1 MSGWSTC
8 RTPNRP
14 GPPQNT
20 AAPAECATTAH
31 AQDAHNARADAMLI
45 SGFMAT
51 TARPP
56 ASPTRSSGFE
66 PYVPASQSPAEFT
79 LKAIVIGSL
88 FGLLFGASTVYL
100 GLRAGLTVSASI
112 PIAVLAISVLKK
124 LGGSTIL
131 ENNIVQTIGSAGE
144 SVAGGV
150 VFTIPALIFLV
161 PEGPKY
167 FSYFQILMLAFA
179 GGIMG
184 VLMMVPLR
192 RALIVKEH
200 GVLPYPEGAA
210 CADVLVAGERGG
222 ALAATVFSGLAVGA
236 VWKALSW
243 IVQLF
248 RTDVGYSMPRTS
260 FFPNATLNV
269 DISPE
274 YMGVGYVIGPRIA
287 GVMFA
292 GGVLSWLVL
301 LPLLT
306 ILGNYMTVPF
316 PPVPASGLMIKQM
329 SARQLWSAY
338 IRYTGAG
345 AVLAAGL
352 ITLARTIPT
361 IVSSFRDSAK
371 DFGGGKGAVVQSR
384 TERDIPMIVVLVGS
398 LALAIFLA
406 VAPRMPTNGN
416 FLASLL
422 IVIFGFFFVTV
433 SSRITGLIGS
443 SSNPISGMTIATLI
457 LTCTI
462 FVALG
467 WTGDAYAP
475 VALCVGAVIC
485 IAAAQAG
492 GTSQDLKTGYIV
504 GATPIYQQIGLLIG
518 VITSALVIGMTTL
531 YLHSV
536 MTIGSQA
543 LPAPQATLMSTIIKG
558 LLSQNLPWGLVL
570 VGVFISITLELCG
583 IHSLSFAVGSYLPIA
598 TTAPIFAGGLVRW
611 FVERKTGVAEESEV
625 GSGTLFSSGLIA
637 GGSLAGILYAV
648 LFGRHIIGAADDAG
662 TLGLIPLLHEGTIG
676 MVAGGLLF
684 AALGI
689 VLARAAQKKLA

>member
-1 MSGWSTC
+1 M
-8 RTPNRP
+8 P
-14 GPPQNT
+14 T
-20 AAPAECATTAH
+20 AAP
-31 AQDAHNARADAMLI
+31 
-45 SGFMAT
+45 S
-51 TARPP
+51 TARQ
-56 ASPTRSSGFE
+56 TTFQ
-66 PYVPASQSPAEFT
+66 PYVAPSKTIAEFT
-79 LKAIVIGSL
+79 IKAILLGAV
-88 FGLLFGASTVYL
+88 FGLIFGASTVYL

-112 PIAVLAISVLKK
+112 PIAVLAISVLKR

-144 SVAGGV
+144 SLASGV
-150 VFTIPALIFLV
+150 VFTIPALIFLL
-161 PEGPKY
+161 PHGPAY
-167 FSYFQILMLAFA
+167 FNYFQITMLAIA
-179 GGIMG
+179 GGILG

-200 GVLPYPEGAA
+200 GTLPYPEGTA

-222 ALAATVFSGLAVGA
+222 ALAKTVFLGLGTGA
-236 VWKALSW
+236 LWKALSW
-243 IVQLF
+243 IFQVF
-248 RTDVGYSMPRTS
+248 RTDVGYSFPRTGIL
-260 FFPNATLNV
+260 PNGSLHV

-301 LPLLT
+301 LPLLS

-316 PPVPASGLMIKQM
+316 PPVPASGLRIDQM
-329 SARQLWSAY
+329 SAGQLWSAY

-361 IVSSFRDSAK
+361 IVSSFSESVREFSAGSGGAATAGRARTDRDLPLS
-371 DFGGGKGAVVQSR
+371 
-384 TERDIPMIVVLVGS
+384 VVLVGS
-398 LALAIFLA
+398 LMLALFLALA
-406 VAPRMPTNGN
+406 PGMPLQYN
-416 FLASLL
+416 FLAAIL

-433 SSRITGLIGS
+433 SSRITGLIGN

-462 FVALG
+462 FVAAG
-467 WTGDAYAP
+467 WTGDLYAP
-475 VALCVGAVIC
+475 VALAVGAVVC
-485 IAAAQAG
+485 IAAAIAG
-492 GTSQDLKTGYIV
+492 ATSQDLKTGYLV
-504 GATPIYQQIGLLIG
+504 GATPVYQQIGLVIG
-518 VITSALVIGMTTL
+518 VLASSFIIGITTL

-536 MTIGSQA
+536 FVIGSQSLA
-543 LPAPQATLMSTIIKG
+543 APQATLMSTIIKG

-583 IHSLSFAVGSYLPIA
+583 IKSLSFAVGSYLPIA

-611 FVERKTGVAEESEV
+611 YVERKTGSAEESDIS
-625 GSGTLFSSGLIA
+625 SGTLFSSGLIA

-648 LFGRHIIGAADDAG
+648 LFGLGVVPAADDAT
-662 TLGLIPLLHEGTIG
+662 TLGFIPVLHEGTTG
-676 MVAGGLLF
+676 LVAAGLLF
-684 AALGI
+684 FALAS
-689 VLARAAQKKLA
+689 VLARVGQKKLE